1 MIAPE
6 SNDGKG
12 LQAAIGQ
19 SPVDHGF
26 VSEIILLPNFGQAV
40 AQLRGKIAT
49 VVNSVGPVLK
59 STGFLSPP
67 APRGLERPGR
77 LFRVR
82 FNPPTILGPA
92 LPPALFSFPM
102 AHVPKADWIVFDHVG
117 GALLEA
123 GGHLNPTAFLS
134 VASQGCGQGVIRTI
148 QIGASA
154 TYAQYDVSL
163 GCSSASPA
171 LPGKPDSGPLEQTS

>member
-6 SNDGKG
+6 RNDGKG

-26 VSEIILLPNFGQAV
+26 VSEIILLPNFGQGTAK
-40 AQLRGKIAT
+40 LTGKMAT
-49 VVNSVGPVLK
+49 VVVTSGPVSK

-82 FNPPTILGPA
+82 FNPPTLRAGFTAGPF
-92 LPPALFSFPM
+92 LRFEG
-102 AHVPKADWIVFDHVG
+102 AHLSSVRHV
-117 GALLEA
+117 LC
-123 GGHLNPTAFLS
+123 H
-134 VASQGCGQGVIRTI
+134 GCPV
-148 QIGASA
+148 
-154 TYAQYDVSL
+154 
-163 GCSSASPA
+163 
-171 LPGKPDSGPLEQTS
+171 